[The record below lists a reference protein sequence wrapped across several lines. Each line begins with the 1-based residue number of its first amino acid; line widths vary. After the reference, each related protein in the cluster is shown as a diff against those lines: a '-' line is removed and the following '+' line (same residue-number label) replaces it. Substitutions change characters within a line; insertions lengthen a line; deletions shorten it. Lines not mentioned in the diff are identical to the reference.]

1 MEVVRAEV
9 IGSLLRPA
17 WLKEAR
23 TALQDGRLS
32 PARIKWIEDRAIDEA
47 IAQQEAA
54 GVGVITDG
62 ELRALVVPWST
73 HPMPSRA
80 MDRSTNELA
89 LSRNGRPKRA
99 NPESAQDGHDPK
111 QASPSQ
117 YRLPRRSLPICA
129 LAPDAR
135 SK

>member
-32 PARIKWIEDRAIDEA
+32 PAEFKWIEDRAIDEA

-62 ELRALVVPWST
+62 ELRRSSFLGPLIDAVEGYGPINERIGAQSQWKTEKGESESRPGWS
-73 HPMPSRA
+73 
-80 MDRSTNELA
+80 RS
-89 LSRNGRPKRA
+89 
-99 NPESAQDGHDPK
+99 
-111 QASPSQ
+111 
-117 YRLPRRSLPICA
+117 
-129 LAPDAR
+129 
-135 SK
+135 